1 MPVTKL
7 QAFLDAHDVKY
18 TILQHSRAYT
28 AQDIAS
34 RAHIAGKDLAK
45 TVIVKIDDELAM
57 AVLPASEHIDTY
69 ALKQAVGAA
78 GVRLAAEIEFERC
91 FPDCE
96 TGAMPPFGN
105 LYGMRVFV
113 EEDLTRNT
121 EIAFNAGSHSVL
133 MRLAYKDF
141 FDLVQ
146 PTVLKFSTH
155 RLVAK
160 AARVGEDRL
169 W

>member
-28 AQDIAS
+28 AQDIAA

-105 LYGMRVFV
+105 LYGMAVYV
-113 EEDLTRNT
+113 DESLTYDK
-121 EIAFNAGSHSVL
+121 EIAFNAGSHNELVRMS
-133 MRLAYKDF
+133 YEDF
-141 FDLVQ
+141 E
-146 PTVLKFSTH
+146 
-155 RLVAK
+155 
-160 AARVGEDRL
+160 RVVNPIVGRFAL
-169 W
+169 TAIRTSA